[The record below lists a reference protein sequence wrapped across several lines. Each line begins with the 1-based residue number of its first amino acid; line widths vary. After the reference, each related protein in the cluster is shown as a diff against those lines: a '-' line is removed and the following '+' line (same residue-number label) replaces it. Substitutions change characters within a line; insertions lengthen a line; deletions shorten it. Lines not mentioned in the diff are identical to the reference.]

1 MKGKTACMLSLL
13 MLSLLA
19 VAVINQAKAAPLVN
33 FAWLEPDYVGE
44 DPYTGENIVGYL
56 EGTDWNFTMSYTNND
71 PVAINVSAVRT
82 YFTWGQNYTYNYAT
96 PLQILPGTTYVFNMF
111 NMTPSVGQ
119 APEYWTYSYQVW
131 IEHVNGTSPPYT
143 NYTMLGWSGSH
154 FAVLSTDH
162 LTDLDIWFKYS
173 MFMGGSMTTFPF
185 NLNFTE
191 AQVLFTQG
199 VFELYQGYQIYLA
212 GMFGTAR
219 THLQNGDALFTQAI
233 TSWNQTGSALDD
245 ANVNFQNSQ
254 GNYFNALADSS
265 RANGYGWL
273 LFGLGWVFIGIGVIA
288 YGARRP
294 KTVVQS

>member
-1 MKGKTACMLSLL
+1 
-13 MLSLLA
+13 
-19 VAVINQAKAAPLVN
+19 
-33 FAWLEPDYVGE
+33 
-44 DPYTGENIVGYL
+44 
-56 EGTDWNFTMSYTNND
+56 
-71 PVAINVSAVRT
+71 
-82 YFTWGQNYTYNYAT
+82 
-96 PLQILPGTTYVFNMF
+96 
-111 NMTPSVGQ
+111 
-119 APEYWTYSYQVW
+119 
-131 IEHVNGTSPPYT
+131 
-143 NYTMLGWSGSH
+143 
-154 FAVLSTDH
+154 
-162 LTDLDIWFKYS
+162 
-173 MFMGGSMTTFPF
+173 MTTFPF

-199 VFELYQGYQIYLA
+199 MFELYQGYQIYLA